1 MHYQCINGAKAMN
14 GRSHSQTS
22 QPTDGPDAA
31 SAPAP
36 YRSTPVFDAATLPA
50 ALRADHSLKAGT
62 WGLIQVLEGEVR
74 LTYSDPHMTTVL
86 KPGTPG
92 RIGPQQ
98 VHFVEPLG
106 PMKMRVDFYDRPPD
120 G

>member
-1 MHYQCINGAKAMN
+1 
-14 GRSHSQTS
+14 
-22 QPTDGPDAA
+22 
-31 SAPAP
+31 
-36 YRSTPVFDAATLPA
+36 
-50 ALRADHSLKAGT
+50 
-62 WGLIQVLEGEVR
+62 VLEGEVR

-106 PMKMRVDFYDRPPD
+106 PMKMRVDFFDRPPD

>member
-1 MHYQCINGAKAMN
+1 MN
-14 GRSHSQTS
+14 GRSHSQQP
-22 QPTDGPDAA
+22 QPTDGVSP
-31 SAPAP
+31 PAP

-86 KPGTPG
+86 KTGTPG

>member
-14 GRSHSQTS
+14 GRSHSQQP
-22 QPTDGPDAA
+22 QPTDGVSP
-31 SAPAP
+31 PAP

-50 ALRADHSLKAGT
+50 ALRSEHSLKAGT

-74 LTYSDPHMTTVL
+74 LTYSDPHMSTVL

-106 PMKMRVDFYDRPPD
+106 PMKMRVDFFDRPPD